1 MTPWTTACRLLCPP
15 LSPGAFTNSRPSVG
29 DANHF
34 LLCQPLLLLP
44 SIFPS
49 IRVFSNELALPI
61 RQSNYWDFSISPSKE
76 YSGLISFRIDWFD
89 LAVQGTLKS
98 LLQYY
103 DSKATALWHSAFFM
117 AQLSHLYITTGKTIA
132 LTMRTF
138 VGKVMSFF
146 YLHEK
151 KAVLCELRERE
162 VMLLIDQIAC
172 IFEMC
177 QGNKGILRDALVV
190 WPLNSEDLL
199 PKPQQRRVS
208 TGVTSDSGL
217 Q

>member
-1 MTPWTTACRLLCPP
+1 M
-15 LSPGAFTNSRPSVG
+15 PS
-29 DANHF
+29 NHF
-34 LLCQPLLLLP
+34 ILCHPLLLLP
-44 SIFPS
+44 SIFLS
-49 IRVFSNELALPI
+49 IRVFSNELALRI
-61 RQSNYWDFSISPSKE
+61 RQPNYWNFSISPSEE

-103 DSKATALWHSAFFM
+103 DSKATTLRHSAFFM

-138 VGKVMSFF
+138 VGEVMTFF

-162 VMLLIDQIAC
+162 EMLLVDQIAC
-172 IFEMC
+172 IFETC
-177 QGNKGILRDALVV
+177 QGSKGVPRDAVVV
-190 WPLNSEDLL
+190 WPPNSEDLL
-199 PKPQQRRVS
+199 PKPQQRWIS
-208 TGVTSDSGL
+208 TGVTSASGL
-217 Q
+217 QWPSAGHWMKFFRCWRDVNSKESGQA